1 MNVDTVL
8 LDKLA
13 HLSRLHIED
22 NEKDKYLQ
30 SLSDVIDWMS
40 ELENVPT
47 EGVVPMTHTSQ
58 EMNVFRSEDI
68 AKSDISHEDALK
80 NAKHKD
86 SNYFRVPKV
95 LR

>member
-22 NEKDKYLQ
+22 SEKDKYLR

-40 ELENVPT
+40 ELESVPT
-47 EGVVPMTHTSQ
+47 EGVVPMTHTT
-58 EMNVFRSEDI
+58 EEINVFRSEDI
-68 AKSDISHEDALK
+68 AKSDISHENALK
-80 NAKHKD
+80 NAKYKD